1 MTAETLTELNPVE
14 LINTIARDARRLDE
28 GGRRL
33 ANAIQQLADRER
45 EYRKSVEDAR
55 IRIYHDSKESGER
68 MPAEDI
74 REALAHRQIPS
85 AVYSEFLAAKAE
97 VDALKAWT
105 RTVEHSVSA
114 RQSLLAALREELRAT
129 TS

>member
-1 MTAETLTELNPVE
+1 MSVIETVNPVA
-14 LINTIARDARRLDE
+14 LIEQINRDARRLDS

-33 ANAIQQLADRER
+33 ASAIKELSELETD
-45 EYRKSVEDAR
+45 YRKHVEEAR

-74 REALAHRQIPS
+74 RDALAHRQIPS
-85 AVYSEFLAAKAE
+85 DVYAKFLTARAE

-105 RTVEHSVSA
+105 RTVEHAVSA
-114 RQSLLAALREELRAT
+114 RQSLLAALREELRTAT
-129 TS
+129 